1 MNEEEL
7 QTWPNL
13 PICVKVLFVMAV
25 IFAILSTN
33 VNVNMTPKTMMQS
46 LIVMIAIFIFLFF
59 IELRIKTEKTV
70 NEKLK

>member
-1 MNEEEL
+1 MNEEL
-7 QTWPNL
+7 PTRSDL
-13 PICVKVLFVMAV
+13 PICVKVLFVMGV

-46 LIVMIAIFIFLFF
+46 LIVMIAIFLFLFF
-59 IELRIKTEKTV
+59 NELRIKTEKTV